1 VAMLWSVAPYA
12 ISSDSS
18 DVSISGSTNRIPGSG
33 VGSDVG
39 SIDSVEGVGGMTLRF
54 SIARNSVAHVWQ
66 YLVES
71 TVRIR

>member
-18 DVSISGSTNRIPGSG
+18 DVSISGSTNRIPGS
-33 VGSDVG
+33 DVG
-39 SIDSVEGVGGMTLRF
+39 SIASVEGVGGMTLRF